1 LKETEEWQISME
13 ILLQIKKLE
22 MEVETEL
29 VLSGRGGLEGS
40 LEHLIEDDNRE
51 KDMLSKK
58 GDTLTAELAEL
69 L

>member
-1 LKETEEWQISME
+1 
-13 ILLQIKKLE
+13 
-22 MEVETEL
+22 L